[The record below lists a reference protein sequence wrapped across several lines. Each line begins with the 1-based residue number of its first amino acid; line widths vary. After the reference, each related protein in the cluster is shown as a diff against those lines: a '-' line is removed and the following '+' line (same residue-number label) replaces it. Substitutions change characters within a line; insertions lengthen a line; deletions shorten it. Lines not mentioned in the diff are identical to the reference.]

1 MKILPKGDYVLF
13 QAFSEDDKNVYGILE
28 RKEFM
33 LEKMC
38 DRDALYT
45 HVAIGDDKEPLEHI
59 LRELNVLN
67 IQLQRAEEVIY
78 GNVGD

>member
-1 MKILPKGDYVLF
+1 MRNLPKGDYVLF
-13 QAFSEDDKNVYGILE
+13 QAFAEDDKIIYGILE

-45 HVAIGDDKEPLEHI
+45 HVAIGDDKEPLERI
-59 LRELNVLN
+59 LRELKLLN
-67 IQLQRAEEVIY
+67 DLLERAERVINGY
-78 GNVGD
+78 VGD